1 MNVKEMIVNLCKT
14 PLARLYLLHGEDI
27 YGVRKAEQALIE
39 TLLPP
44 EDRQMNL
51 LLFEQEIGVGE
62 LVRSVETAPFFGG
75 RQVIVLRSLKGWQG
89 KDKNEEEML
98 LRLLGDMPEYA
109 CLIIA
114 AAENADK
121 RRRWYKTVEK
131 NGRIAEFAP
140 LKAKDLRPWL
150 QQTLRERGC
159 TLTND
164 AQEWFCAIFS
174 QMTQPQQDLLEN
186 EIDKVFLYVYPN
198 KQADLAALAEV
209 LGSLPETSVFTIM
222 DALNRGQSA
231 TALELLQAQFKAGE
245 HPLRFLSLLARQVR
259 QLWQAKEY
267 LRQGCSARDLAT
279 RLGVA
284 PFIAEKLAAQSKNFS
299 AKALSEAF
307 QGLADADW
315 ALKSG
320 QGDAALLEGIII
332 RLCRKK

>member
-1 MNVKEMIVNLCKT
+1 MNVKELVVNLCKT
-14 PLARLYLLHGEDI
+14 PLARLYLLHGEDS
-27 YGVRKAEQALIE
+27 YGIRKAERALIE
-39 TLLPP
+39 KLLPP

-51 LLFEQEIGVGE
+51 LVFEQETGVGE
-62 LVRSVETAPFFGG
+62 LARSIETAPFFGG

-89 KDKNEEEML
+89 KDKSEEEML

-131 NGRIAEFAP
+131 YGRIAEFAP
-140 LKAKDLRPWL
+140 LKAKDLRSWL
-150 QQTLRERGC
+150 QQTLRERDF

-174 QMTQPQQDLLEN
+174 QMTQPQQELLEN
-186 EIDKVFLYVYPN
+186 ELEKVFLYVYPK
-198 KQADLAALAEV
+198 KQVGLTELAEV
-209 LGSLPETSVFTIM
+209 LGSLPETSVFAIM

-231 TALELLQAQFKAGE
+231 KALEMLQAQFKAGE

-259 QLWQAKEY
+259 QLWQAREY
-267 LRQGCSARDLAT
+267 LRQGCGARDLAAK
-279 RLGVA
+279 LGVA

-299 AKALSEAF
+299 AEALSEAF
-307 QGLADADW
+307 QELADADR

-332 RLCRKK
+332 KLCRKK